1 MPTRTGVLIPI
12 VVAAIIIG
20 VAGMLTIPT
29 DVKLE
34 SVEFPRGT
42 VKLDDKILE
51 VQIAD
56 TKELRTRGLSWNPEK
71 LPYNEGMLFVFDG
84 SGTRSMWMLGMQ
96 FNLDI
101 IWFDENANVVAI
113 EKNVPLCETTIEVV
127 ACRENGVSGDN
138 AKYVLE
144 VTAGFVDEVW
154 HNGKLQTRIN
164 LDLIMI
170 EELWLIP
177 LGFVA
182 GILGSIIGFGGGTII
197 VPILTF
203 VGFSPTLAVSNSLFA
218 AFSNSVASTVMY
230 AKQKR
235 IEFSLGWK
243 LGLIAIPGTIL
254 GAIISSDLSPEIF
267 KILLAASSFVFSVI
281 HTSQKKNQGKT
292 FRCFPYVACFFSWS

>member
-71 LPYNEGMLFVFDG
+71 LPYNEGMLFVFEG
-84 SGTRSMWMLGMQ
+84 SETRPMWMLNMQ
-96 FNLDI
+96 FNLDV

-113 EKNVPLCETTIEVV
+113 EKNVPQCITTVEVV

-144 VTAGFVDEVW
+144 VTAGFVDKFNITE
-154 HNGKLQTRIN
+154 
-164 LDLIMI
+164 
-170 EELWLIP
+170 
-177 LGFVA
+177 
-182 GILGSIIGFGGGTII
+182 
-197 VPILTF
+197 
-203 VGFSPTLAVSNSLFA
+203 NSK
-218 AFSNSVASTVMY
+218 M
-230 AKQKR
+230 
-235 IEFSLGWK
+235 E
-243 LGLIAIPGTIL
+243 
-254 GAIISSDLSPEIF
+254 IISI
-267 KILLAASSFVFSVI
+267 
-281 HTSQKKNQGKT
+281 
-292 FRCFPYVACFFSWS
+292 